1 MNRLV
6 YFLMVGLAF
15 TVLQVSTVAAQ
26 TGMPDMPPTMGDQGG
41 MSDLGAHCGAIQAK
55 NEKKRMTEEVKCLRR
70 TLHEHK
76 PTVKLRQSEDGVGRY
91 GCSKKKTGSRPA
103 QIACLRGLLDAPS
116 GTPGMAPMGDPNMPP
131 MDMPP
136 TDMPPMGDPNM
147 PPPTGMS
154 SLGDHCGAIQAK
166 NEKKRM
172 KKEVKC
178 LRRAL
183 HEHKPTVKI
192 KQTKDGLGGYGCGVR
207 HTGSRPAQITC
218 LRSILNGPGGTP
230 GMPPMGDPNMPPT
243 MGDVTGMQGEGDG
256 FRDCKQ
262 IRPKGDLK
270 QLRKKKNCFR
280 DVARE
285 LGAKKS
291 ARADWKACR
300 QIKPKGNLKQ
310 LREKKNCFRDLARSL
325 RSGDPNMA
333 TPTGAPAMTGDRP
346 GGKLGNYG
354 CGNKDRLKHVN
365 CLRDLLGTTPQFGKV
380 KHRKEGNKTRGL
392 YGCGRLKN
400 LDEKW
405 KEHTG
410 CLRRLLDE
418 HGPELAVR

>member
-1 MNRLV
+1 MKKLS

-41 MSDLGAHCGAIQAK
+41 MSNLGAHCGNIQAK
-55 NEKKRMTEEVKCLRR
+55 NEKKRMREEVKCLRR
-70 TLHEHK
+70 ALHEHK

-91 GCSKKKTGSRPA
+91 GCSVKKTGSKPA

-136 TDMPPMGDPNM
+136 TMG
-147 PPPTGMS
+147 
-154 SLGDHCGAIQAK
+154 A
-166 NEKKRM
+166 
-172 KKEVKC
+172 
-178 LRRAL
+178 
-183 HEHKPTVKI
+183 
-192 KQTKDGLGGYGCGVR
+192 
-207 HTGSRPAQITC
+207 
-218 LRSILNGPGGTP
+218 PGK
-230 GMPPMGDPNMPPT
+230 
-243 MGDVTGMQGEGDG
+243 QGE
-256 FRDCKQ
+256 
-262 IRPKGDLK
+262 
-270 QLRKKKNCFR
+270 
-280 DVARE
+280 
-285 LGAKKS
+285 LG
-291 ARADWKACR
+291 R
-300 QIKPKGNLKQ
+300 
-310 LREKKNCFRDLARSL
+310 
-325 RSGDPNMA
+325 
-333 TPTGAPAMTGDRP
+333 
-346 GGKLGNYG
+346 YG

-405 KEHTG
+405 KEHTS

-418 HGPELAVR
+418 HGPHLAKGGKRGMAPGTR